1 MYHDFLTGSINFN
14 ICKDPAYAETI
25 RLRPHEPN
33 KGVEGFPVIDAC
45 DTDKPDL
52 LVGGSQ
58 LNQDNPCQLFS
69 DLLQDPT
76 VNKTSGAKPTLAI
89 PKKKKGKV
97 RQIMNAV
104 VPGGVLCGWPGTNT
118 QSKLSKLGVS
128 LQIRKNSLGVT
139 SLNFCVKPGNL
150 KDKPAQ
156 LLVEALEEHLF
167 ELVALPVPPTN
178 TDFGCEIPDGE
189 DTKSFSRLLRWF
201 THDYIYSA
209 SQ

>member
-1 MYHDFLTGSINFN
+1 MPYGQLNSQLDTTGQLVARGRLSDGHIVTPSQLVTNGQFLVDSQPTGQLAAGTQVVANEPVEPCLHHVGVGENSRDAINLNNLCRDYLEAAKMYHDFLTGSINFN

-97 RQIMNAV
+97 RQIM
-104 VPGGVLCGWPGTNT
+104 
-118 QSKLSKLGVS
+118 
-128 LQIRKNSLGVT
+128 
-139 SLNFCVKPGNL
+139 
-150 KDKPAQ
+150 
-156 LLVEALEEHLF
+156 
-167 ELVALPVPPTN
+167 
-178 TDFGCEIPDGE
+178 
-189 DTKSFSRLLRWF
+189 TKHHKGS
-201 THDYIYSA
+201 IQA
-209 SQ
+209 N